1 MCGNGGSA
9 ADSEHIVGELMKSF
23 LVRRPVPEKFVESLS
38 AYGSE
43 GAALADG
50 LEAGLPAISLCG
62 HPALSTAFLND
73 AEPTMTFAQQT
84 AALGREGDVL
94 LAISTSGNSRN
105 CVLAAITAKAAGM
118 HTVALT
124 GEKSSRLSEIAD
136 ITVRTCSRNIHRAG
150 ISSSDI
156 SLPVCNAR
164 M

>member
-84 AALGREGDVL
+84 AALGRESDVL
-94 LAISTSGNSRN
+94 LAISIPATACWLQLQPKLQGCTPSR
-105 CVLAAITAKAAGM
+105 LP
-118 HTVALT
+118 
-124 GEKSSRLSEIAD
+124 EKSL
-136 ITVRTCSRNIHRAG
+136 RAF
-150 ISSSDI
+150 
-156 SLPVCNAR
+156 R
-164 M
+164 K